1 MVNLSLSPVL
11 FFALYPMVGIS
22 LQFGC
27 VTPSLF
33 RCAVCFEAKAWS
45 GATTM
50 PIFSMA
56 RVRLGTL
63 PDSLSPR

>member
-50 PIFSMA
+50 PIFLWRA
-56 RVRLGTL
+56 
-63 PDSLSPR
+63 